1 MDSRG
6 YPFLINIETKSKKLN
21 DDATLKKLFNKI
33 LDNSSFTVVG
43 FLDKKFEGGGGGVF
57 LLSESHLSYHT
68 YPENGY
74 ISINLYTCGKEPSTS
89 DFKSIKS
96 ICIQ

>member
-43 FLDKKFEGGGGGVF
+43 FLDKNLKEVEEVYFFF
-57 LLSESHLSYHT
+57 L
-68 YPENGY
+68 
-74 ISINLYTCGKEPSTS
+74 NL
-89 DFKSIKS
+89 
-96 ICIQ
+96 ICPIILIQRMVI